1 MKLTLPAKWSKFPKA
16 TLLNGPTPIQRL
28 HRLEQAL
35 ACEQRHIEVYI
46 KHDDASSLGQGG
58 NKLRKLEYLLGDAMA
73 NSADVIITTGGI
85 QSNHARL
92 TAAACARLGL
102 RCELVLASVV
112 DNSEY
117 DYHHNGNLVLNDL
130 FGAHVQLANA
140 QMPAAELIAQLQQR
154 LQAEGHK
161 PYFIP
166 TGGSVA
172 LGCVGYAEAAFEIA
186 AQEQAMGVTFD
197 AIHVANGSSGTH
209 AGLLAGFEILGQAR
223 HVQAH
228 SVLHNQ
234 VTTTETTQTLM
245 QETLQ
250 LLGHESA
257 APIMSVNINPEQMG
271 SAYGMVTNEMK
282 RCMRLLANSEG
293 LLIDP
298 VYSGKAFAGMVHD
311 IETGVV
317 ADHCRVLFVMTG
329 GTPALYAY
337 HNLL

>member
-1 MKLTLPAKWSKFPKA
+1 MQHTPTTILSAFPKVS
-16 TLLNGPTPIQRL
+16 LLEGATPIQRL
-28 HRLEQAL
+28 YGLERAL
-35 ACEQRHIEVYI
+35 DCTGRQIEVYI
-46 KHDDASSLGQGG
+46 KHDDAARLGQGG
-58 NKLRKLEYLLGDAMA
+58 NKLRKLEYLLGDALA
-73 NSADVIITTGGI
+73 QGADVIITTGGI

-102 RCELVLASVV
+102 RCELVLASAV

-130 FGAHVQLANA
+130 FGAHLHHANS
-140 QMPAAELIAQLQQR
+140 QMPADKVIEQLQQR
-154 LQAEGHK
+154 LQAEGHH

-172 LGCVGYAEAAFEIA
+172 LGCLGYVEAALEIA
-186 AQEQAMGVTFD
+186 AQEQEMGVTFD

-209 AGLLAGFEILGQAR
+209 AGLLAGFELLGRPR

-228 SVLHNQ
+228 SVLHTLQ
-234 VTTTETTQTLM
+234 ATTETTQTLR
-245 QETLQ
+245 QQTLH
-250 LLGHESA
+250 LLGQA
-257 APIMSVNINPEQMG
+257 ATTPVMAIHINPAQMG
-271 SAYGMVTNEMK
+271 SAYGMVTAEMK
-282 RCMRLLANSEG
+282 RCLRLLAQTEG

-311 IETGVV
+311 IETGVL
-317 ADHCRVLFVMTG
+317 APNSRVLFVMTG

>member
-1 MKLTLPAKWSKFPKA
+1 MQHTPNTTLSPFPKVS
-16 TLLNGPTPIQRL
+16 LLEEVTPIQRL
-28 HRLEQAL
+28 HRLEHAL
-35 ACEQRHIEVYI
+35 DCSSRQIEVYI
-46 KHDDASSLGQGG
+46 KHDDAARLGQGG
-58 NKLRKLEYLLGDAMA
+58 NKLRKLEYLLGEALAQEA
-73 NSADVIITTGGI
+73 NVIITTGGI

-117 DYHHNGNLVLNDL
+117 EYHHNGNLVLNDL
-130 FGAHVQLANA
+130 FGAHLHHANS
-140 QMPAAELIAQLQQR
+140 QMPAAEVIEQLQQR
-154 LQAEGHK
+154 LRAEGYR

-172 LGCVGYAEAAFEIA
+172 LGCLGYAEAALEIA
-186 AQEQAMGVTFD
+186 AQEQEMGVTFD

-209 AGLLAGFEILGQAR
+209 AGLLAGFELLGRPR

-228 SVLHNQ
+228 SVLHPLPA
-234 VTTTETTQTLM
+234 TMEATQKLR

-250 LLGHESA
+250 LLGRDA
-257 APIMSVNINPEQMG
+257 TAPIMAIHINPAQMG
-271 SAYGMVTNEMK
+271 SAYGQVTDEMT
-282 RCMRLLANSEG
+282 RCLRLLAATEG

-311 IETGVV
+311 IETGVL
-317 ADHCRVLFVMTG
+317 APNSRVLFLMTG

-337 HNLL
+337 HPLL